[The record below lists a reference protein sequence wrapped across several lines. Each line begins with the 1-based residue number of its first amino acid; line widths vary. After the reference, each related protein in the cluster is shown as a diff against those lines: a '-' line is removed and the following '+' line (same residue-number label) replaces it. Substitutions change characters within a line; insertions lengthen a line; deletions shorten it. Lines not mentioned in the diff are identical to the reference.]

1 MVKERTEGNVSDRPC
16 DEILSDPN
24 RGKLAIHFGSVAR
37 RPLRFLR
44 VLGPFLTAH
53 HPLCSEFEGH
63 IITIRGRKFCIG
75 CLFNSISFFG
85 GFPILFAIWYLNP
98 LLLTNQI
105 LLWSGV
111 AGVVISL
118 LNSILGFNENMKVKV
133 VSKLLLGAGF
143 AAICLGILVFGGD
156 IFYRIDLKIFA
167 IFILYLPVMTLMN
180 GKRMW
185 DIEKECADCDFK
197 MRWSKCPGFRDIVCE
212 GVEEGFIRPNEK
224 PNE

>member
-1 MVKERTEGNVSDRPC
+1 
-16 DEILSDPN
+16 
-24 RGKLAIHFGSVAR
+24 
-37 RPLRFLR
+37 
-44 VLGPFLTAH
+44 
-53 HPLCSEFEGH
+53 
-63 IITIRGRKFCIG
+63 
-75 CLFNSISFFG
+75 
-85 GFPILFAIWYLNP
+85 
-98 LLLTNQI
+98 